1 MINPGGI
8 MKQISITTEYIKLD
22 SLLKFAGLVDSGGIA
37 KSIIQNNL
45 VKVNNEI
52 CSQRGKKIYKGDII
66 IFDGKTLKIV

>member
-1 MINPGGI
+1 